1 MGEGGEEFQP
11 PGGGGGG
18 GGEDKAGGRWPFVR
32 RRSHRD
38 GRRRRRR
45 CGLVPIS
52 SLSLEFFP
60 SVVTVFFPF
69 PSYLEI
75 DSICLVFI
83 EFFLSI
89 GSLKMALVHG
99 WFILGK
105 MILCNFLVSLKI
117 WIWFKIF
124 VYGCDFGSQRL

>member
-1 MGEGGEEFQP
+1 MRRVDGDAAAWYQS
-11 PGGGGGG
+11 
-18 GGEDKAGGRWPFVR
+18 VR
-32 RRSHRD
+32 F
-38 GRRRRRR
+38 
-45 CGLVPIS
+45 LWNS
-52 SLSLEFFP
+52 SIMWLQF
-60 SVVTVFFPF
+60 FFPF

-124 VYGCDFGSQRL
+124 VYGCDFRLPTVIILRVVWVFDVFG